1 MSGIEELIK
10 HAQGQCNR
18 YVNGFCTTRK
28 CFIRGGYSG
37 SGPVGDAMAT
47 CEEHETALALATRSQ
62 SERERRLEEA
72 LKPFAMFALEGKR
85 GGEFIIC
92 KGLFSDMKSWDDS
105 PPRECHLHK
114 DDFLRARSALNDGG
128 SNG

>member
-1 MSGIEELIK
+1 MSGISPIEQSRRDLEK
-10 HAQGQCNR
+10 RFA
-18 YVNGFCTTRK
+18 
-28 CFIRGGYSG
+28 
-37 SGPVGDAMAT
+37 AMSPQEAAKAAL
-47 CEEHETALALATRSQ
+47 ETARTSPAGFRVFILSAALSAISQ

-92 KGLFSDMKSWDDS
+92 KGLFADMKSWDDS

-114 DDFLRARSALNDGG
+114 DDFLRARSALNPSPEG
-128 SNG
+128 SGNG